1 MPFLSIIIPVYNVEK
16 YLDSCIESILSQQVK
31 DFELLLVNDGSRDS
45 SLAICN
51 RYASKDNRIKVF
63 DKPNGGV
70 SSARNLGLDNAT
82 GEYIMFVDADDRLV
96 PNALEMFLPYTPDY
110 DFVRMNIMMLNS
122 NGSSKKL
129 HLVATE
135 DKKEAMDLSISNA
148 IIVGPCSAL
157 FRRSLFE
164 EHNIRFDTE
173 LQIGEDW
180 IVSTQLLYHA
190 KSFIFL
196 PEKVAYIYDKS
207 NEASCT
213 NSLSFTKGIQHY
225 YALQKLEALVA
236 EERPQYDRAFH
247 HTKAYIA
254 GVLWFMT
261 DRKEVIEWFKVQPD
275 VKKFLSFKDI
285 FLSNFSLAKKRRL
298 CRCLCK
304 IHMARL
310 RK

>member
-1 MPFLSIIIPVYNVEK
+1 MPLISIIIPIYNTEQ
-16 YLDSCIESILSQQVK
+16 YLRSCLDSVLTQQMG
-31 DFELLLVNDGSRDS
+31 DFEVLLINDGSRDN
-45 SLAICN
+45 SLNICN
-51 RYASKDNRIKVF
+51 EYAMRDCRVRVF

-70 SSARNLGLDNAT
+70 SSARNLGLDNAI
-82 GEYIMFVDADDRLV
+82 GEYIMFIDADDRLV

-110 DFVRMNIMMLNS
+110 DFVRMNVMVLNAD
-122 NGSSKKL
+122 GSTQKL
-129 HLVATE
+129 HLVATQN
-135 DKKEAMDLSISNA
+135 KKEAMDLSISNS
-148 IIVGPCSAL
+148 IIVGPISAL

-164 EHNIRFDTE
+164 DHNIRFDTK

-213 NSLSFTKGIQHY
+213 NNLSFAKGIQHY
-225 YALQKLEALVA
+225 YALQKLEELVA
-236 EERPQYDRAFH
+236 EEREQYDKAFH

-254 GVLWFMT
+254 RVLWLMT
-261 DRKEVIEWFKVQPD
+261 DRREMIEWFKVQPN
-275 VKKFLSFKDI
+275 VKELLSFKDI
-285 FLSNFSLAKKRRL
+285 LLSNYSLGKKHRL
-298 CRCLCK
+298 FRCLCK